1 MTDDTPRSQNHTPD
15 QADQNPVI
23 SPVWAGIK
31 GRCPHCGKGKLFA
44 GFIDVAKSCD
54 VCGADFSKADS
65 GDGPVI
71 FIIMLASLVVL
82 GSMLVIDTL
91 YSPPM
96 WLLMAIF
103 MPLMTAL
110 VLGLMRPFKGV
121 LITLQFHHKAEQAKR
136 TDTKAGKDLSA

>member
-1 MTDDTPRSQNHTPD
+1 MSSQAPLHAPGEYP
-15 QADQNPVI
+15 AP
-23 SPVWAGIK
+23 SPIWSGIK
-31 GRCPHCGKGKLFA
+31 GRCPHCGKGHLFA
-44 GFIDVAKSCD
+44 GFIDVASACD
-54 VCGADFSKADS
+54 VCGEDFSKADS

-96 WLLMAIF
+96 WLQMLVW
-103 MPLMTAL
+103 MPVMTAL

-121 LITLQFHHKAEQAKR
+121 LICLQFHHKAGQGQRQSGSPA
-136 TDTKAGKDLSA
+136 DGGKDHSE